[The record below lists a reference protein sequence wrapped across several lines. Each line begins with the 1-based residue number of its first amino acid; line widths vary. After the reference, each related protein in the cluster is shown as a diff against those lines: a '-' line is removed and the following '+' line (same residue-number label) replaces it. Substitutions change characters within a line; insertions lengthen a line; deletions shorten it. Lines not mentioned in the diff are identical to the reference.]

1 MAVYNHEFITDC
13 RTESFFLQNRALQLL
28 NMMFIYFWVN
38 QTYQFMNILV
48 LETLENIKEL

>member
-1 MAVYNHEFITDC
+1 MAVYNHEFISDC
-13 RTESFFLQNRALQLL
+13 RTESFFFQNRTLQLL
-28 NMMFIYFWVN
+28 NMMCIYFWVN